1 VAEALSIAHLLA
13 RRPAQL
19 SGGQRQRVALGRAM
33 VRQPQVFLMDEP
45 LSNLDANLR
54 AETRTEI
61 AELHRRLGTTFI
73 YVTHDQAE
81 AMTMADRVAVM
92 LGGQIIQTAT
102 PQQIYDA
109 PADLRVAEFIGTP
122 KINVLAGE
130 LRAAG
135 GVEALGTV
143 WPISVAGAETGRVS
157 IGVRAEAW
165 ELDCEPGRRRS
176 SSRCNTRSLCCSRSS
191 WKISPTRS
199 W

>member
-1 VAEALSIAHLLA
+1 MAEALSIAHLLA

-73 YVTHDQAE
+73 HVTHDQAE

-92 LGGQIIQTAT
+92 LGGQIIQTAA

-109 PADLRVAEFIGTP
+109 PASTFDFGRAD
-122 KINVLAGE
+122 E
-130 LRAAG
+130 LSHAQ
-135 GVEALGTV
+135 
-143 WPISVAGAETGRVS
+143 I
-157 IGVRAEAW
+157 
-165 ELDCEPGRRRS
+165 RRR
-176 SSRCNTRSLCCSRSS
+176 RLACTQP
-191 WKISPTRS
+191 IG
-199 W
+199 